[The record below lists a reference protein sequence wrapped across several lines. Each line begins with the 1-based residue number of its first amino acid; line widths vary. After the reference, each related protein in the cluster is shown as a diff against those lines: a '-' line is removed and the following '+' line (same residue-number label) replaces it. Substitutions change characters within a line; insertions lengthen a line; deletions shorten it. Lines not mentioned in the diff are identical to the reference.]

1 MKQKKIKKWFDKFKS
16 FLINVWE
23 ILKKPEMAILPGQLA
38 FFLLLSLVPILT
50 LIGYGASFFNIS
62 IDSIIDIIRDNFSNN
77 IGNMIIPIISGEKLD
92 FKLVIVLIIMFYLS
106 SNGAASIII
115 TSNQIYGVK
124 QSSWFKRRIKAIFLT
139 LLIVILY
146 LFILIVPA
154 YGNNII
160 NAIDYFNIKSTLT
173 SVLTVLNGPISWLI
187 IFCFMKVLF
196 TIAPDKKVPANRVN
210 LGAIFTTF
218 GIIIVTDI
226 YSYYITHFAHY
237 DIFYAGLS
245 NIAILMLWIYFLS
258 YIIVIGI
265 SLTSKFDDDLLPK
278 TGVIN

>member
-1 MKQKKIKKWFDKFKS
+1 
-16 FLINVWE
+16 
-23 ILKKPEMAILPGQLA
+23 
-38 FFLLLSLVPILT
+38 
-50 LIGYGASFFNIS
+50 
-62 IDSIIDIIRDNFSNN
+62 
-77 IGNMIIPIISGEKLD
+77 
-92 FKLVIVLIIMFYLS
+92 
-106 SNGAASIII
+106 
-115 TSNQIYGVK
+115 
-124 QSSWFKRRIKAIFLT
+124 
-139 LLIVILY
+139 
-146 LFILIVPA
+146 
-154 YGNNII
+154 
-160 NAIDYFNIKSTLT
+160 
-173 SVLTVLNGPISWLI
+173 
-187 IFCFMKVLF
+187 MKVLF